1 MKKLLIVLILISSA
15 FFSCD
20 NHKKSNK
27 EVGKDTETYRQV
39 GVDNVN
45 GNIPDTSDA
54 INLST
59 KKVDSSE
66 AKTDSSLIK

>member
-1 MKKLLIVLILISSA
+1 
-15 FFSCD
+15 
-20 NHKKSNK
+20 
-27 EVGKDTETYRQV
+27 
-39 GVDNVN
+39 VDNVN

>member
-1 MKKLLIVLILISSA
+1 MKKLLILLLVFSGTFI
-15 FFSCD
+15 SCD
-20 NHKKSNK
+20 HNKKSNS

-45 GNIPDTSDA
+45 GNIPDTTDA

-59 KKVDSSE
+59 KKVDSS
-66 AKTDSSLIK
+66 ATQIDSSEKK